1 MMVYL
6 QIEEDRIPIGNFSFV
21 YDYTNNEEL
30 FSKFYEAERNLKVDY
45 MDFAHKIR
53 KAFEAFALDEEARKR
68 KKQEAFKD
76 ADISTIKEQIISEI
90 KQPASLINYKNI
102 IIDLCAGRELEFS
115 DMLLNYSFIKNI
127 SYEDDV
133 RRKFKTFVRFLY
145 GFGSESSHENV
156 STEEKYIA
164 NRENCLRVVGAFH
177 DFLCIYYGET
187 KKYDSTLAPIR
198 DYIAVPKQ
206 VVDKMGLVLEVGKSL
221 FVKERRG
228 KVAYYIFSNDIDSIS
243 QGQRRD
249 IDIIS
254 KLWEENF
261 EDPSNV
267 IRQTENINGSNG
279 EYRFQV
285 YSLPSRPLRLT
296 DDFVNDMNMEQKMDI
311 ITGLCRGVESIH
323 NYETPLFHRNINPD
337 AFYIFDIRGKYKP
350 LLAKFDC
357 TKDSADAAFTVFQ
370 NVEKKVRN
378 QNTNKYFAPE
388 VLDSNM
394 GIGVNWEKAD
404 IYSLAKTILYIIT
417 GVIGNDSECLETM
430 DELDDELKI
439 ILMEMLDK
447 NPENRPDLDALLEI
461 LNR

>member
-1 MMVYL
+1 MVYL
-6 QIEEDRIPIGNFSFV
+6 QIEDDRIPVGNFSFV

-30 FSKFYEAERNLKVDY
+30 FSKCYEAEKNLKVDY

-53 KAFEAFALDEEARKR
+53 MAFEAFALDEGARKR
-68 KKQEAFKD
+68 KKQETYKD
-76 ADISTIKEQIISEI
+76 TDISIIKEQIISEI

-102 IIDLCAGRELEFS
+102 IINLCAGRELEFS
-115 DMLLNYSFIKNI
+115 DMLLKYSFIKNT

-133 RRKFKTFVRFLY
+133 RRKFKSFVRFLY

-156 STEEKYIA
+156 YSEEKYIA

-177 DFLCIYYGET
+177 DFLCIYYGEM
-187 KKYDSTLAPIR
+187 KKYDSTIVPIR

-228 KVAYYIFSNDIDSIS
+228 KIAYYIFSNDIDSIS
-243 QGQRRD
+243 RGQRRD
-249 IDIIS
+249 IDIIN

-267 IRQTENINGSNG
+267 IRQTENISGSNG
-279 EYRFQV
+279 DYRFQV

-296 DDFVNDMNMEQKMDI
+296 DEFVNSMDMGQKMGI
-311 ITGLCRGVESIH
+311 ITGLCRGIESIH

-378 QNTNKYFAPE
+378 QNTNQYFAPE
-388 VLDSNM
+388 VLKSNM
-394 GIGVNWEKAD
+394 GIGVDWEKAD
-404 IYSLAKTILYIIT
+404 IYSLAKTIVYIILGKVVEDSDCLADIE
-417 GVIGNDSECLETM
+417 GV
-430 DELDDELKI
+430 DDELKI
-439 ILMEMLDK
+439 VLMEMLDE
-447 NPENRPDLDALLEI
+447 NPANRPELRNLLNI
-461 LNR
+461 LYD